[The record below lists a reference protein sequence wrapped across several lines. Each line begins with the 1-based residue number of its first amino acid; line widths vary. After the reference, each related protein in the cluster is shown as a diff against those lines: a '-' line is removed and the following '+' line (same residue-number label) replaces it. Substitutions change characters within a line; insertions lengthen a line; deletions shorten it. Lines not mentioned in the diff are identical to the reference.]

1 MMLPVRHTYT
11 YTATHRYT
19 DTYTDTHTHIYIQTH
34 RVPSIF
40 TTHCLLIPAPL
51 PSPRD
56 PPTPLPWFILHPSSL
71 PKASPTSSAWLVNPQ
86 QQLWVAGNPASSP
99 ALSTALRFQLLLQHT
114 LLCHPQTY
122 WSFPHIRNPRTL
134 PSSLARLS
142 FPGWTSSLNKRLTEC
157 PHHPTL
163 PSAFCFH
170 CSPEISAAESPRGS
184 LVAKS
189 NALLLVLI
197 SQPFQ

>member
-1 MMLPVRHTYT
+1 MVHT
-11 YTATHRYT
+11 
-19 DTYTDTHTHIYIQTH
+19 
-34 RVPSIF
+34 
-40 TTHCLLIPAPL
+40 
-51 PSPRD
+51 
-56 PPTPLPWFILHPSSL
+56 LHPSSL

-122 WSFPHIRNPRTL
+122 WSFLHIRNPRTL

-142 FPGWTSSLNKRLTEC
+142 FPGRTSSLKKRLTEC
-157 PHHPTL
+157 PHYPTL
-163 PSAFCFH
+163 PSALCLH

-184 LVAKS
+184 LIAKS

-197 SQPFQ
+197 FPAFSVASDLVAHSHLAPVTPLTPVHTPPLSMSSQPPSVYQ